1 MHRKISANKHETTH
15 QLYLLMKCK
24 VKLNL
29 DTPFHLLGWQNL
41 VFIRLHRNGVP
52 RNDSVSRT
60 VSLHGGK
67 YLAKLCISPGNLAIF
82 LDEIHP
88 EIELHKYKVLMIGF
102 FLKSRHCLP
111 YQSIG
116 IILNSL
122 SNRSAE

>member
-1 MHRKISANKHETTH
+1 MTH
-15 QLYLLMKCK
+15 QLYLLTKCK

-29 DTPFHLLGWQNL
+29 DTPLHLLGWQNL
-41 VFIRLHRNGVP
+41 AFMRLHRNGAP
-52 RNDSVSRT
+52 RNHSVSRT

-67 YLAKLCISPGNLAIF
+67 YLAKFCISPGNLAIF
-82 LDEIHP
+82 LDEIYP
-88 EIELHKYKVLMIGF
+88 EIGLHKYEVLMIAF
-102 FLKSRHCLP
+102 FFFKSRHCLL